1 MDGQRICSFVQI
13 RGSIPSHWSQNQQ
26 QKLTKPP
33 ISLDLT
39 DPYAEAA
46 GRHFERLL
54 FDYGAPVII
63 LNLVKKREKRK
74 HESILTDEMVKSIK
88 YLNQFLPAHSKIK
101 YNHFDMARRNRT
113 DKNVMESLAVI
124 AENMIQQTGIF
135 YMGKIN

>member
-1 MDGQRICSFVQI
+1 MIARRSTKFAGTRFLKRGANHEGDVANEVETEQIVMDGQRICSFVQI

-39 DPYAEAA
+39 DPYAETA

-63 LNLVKKREKRK
+63 MNLVKKREKRK
-74 HESILTDEMVKSIK
+74 HESILTDEMVKSVK
-88 YLNQFLPAHSKIK
+88 YLNQFLPSHVSIL
-101 YNHFDMARRNRT
+101 N
-113 DKNVMESLAVI
+113 I
-124 AENMIQQTGIF
+124 
-135 YMGKIN
+135 